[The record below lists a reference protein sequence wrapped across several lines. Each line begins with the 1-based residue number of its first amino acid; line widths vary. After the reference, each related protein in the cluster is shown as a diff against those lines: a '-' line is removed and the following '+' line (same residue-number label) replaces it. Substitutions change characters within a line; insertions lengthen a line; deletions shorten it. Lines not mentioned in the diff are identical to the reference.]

1 MQANA
6 HEKERRLETILDG
19 QSPDA
24 PGLDTYASEEAL
36 SAATDI
42 ELEELLLQN
51 PDMQRETNDA
61 MRDQVLSVL
70 AERHGPDYVAK
81 LFLRAKS
88 QDLSWEM
95 WPVGDAQ
102 KHLDHEHHTPA
113 ERAREAFK
121 EHNIPIWSLVPDDI
135 EHFQIDDNGVW
146 NMYLPDKE
154 LIHMPYFDVLLE
166 DEISGIMEP
175 DHCWNVLGIHA
186 ISNVHGATV
195 DLSMVEFIT
204 YRSDVIVTTNHPLAP
219 VVHIDPNDF
228 LQFIL
233 P

>member
-19 QSPDA
+19 RNPEA
-24 PGLDTYASEEAL
+24 PELDTYASTEAL
-36 SAATDI
+36 TAATDV
-42 ELEELLLQN
+42 ELEELLMEN
-51 PDMQRETNDA
+51 PDMQRESNDTI
-61 MRDQVLSVL
+61 RDQVLGIL

-81 LFLRAKS
+81 LFVRARS

-102 KHLDHEHHTPA
+102 KHLDHETHTPA

-121 EHNIPIWSLVPDDI
+121 EFNIPIWSLVPDDI

-154 LIHMPYFDVLLE
+154 LIQMPYFDVVLE
-166 DEISGIMEP
+166 DEISGIIEP
-175 DHCWNVLGIHA
+175 DHCWNIRGIQA
-186 ISNVHGATV
+186 ISNVQGAAV
-195 DLSMVEFIT
+195 ELDMVEFIT

-228 LQFIL
+228 LQVIL